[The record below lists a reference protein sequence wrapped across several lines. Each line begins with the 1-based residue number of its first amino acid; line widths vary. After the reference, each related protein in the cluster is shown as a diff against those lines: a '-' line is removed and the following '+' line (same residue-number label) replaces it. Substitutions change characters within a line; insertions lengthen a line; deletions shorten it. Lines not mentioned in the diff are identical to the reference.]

1 MACVQCALD
10 TPPNAHTAPS
20 ARELCTRGS
29 ATPGQSLWG
38 PHPPGPTLPCCLHRP
53 PTLHPEARSHLPPLW
68 TVNISTVPMPGL
80 MFSERH
86 AAEAVEAAMCS
97 QEGPHGELQ
106 EDRGQEPSPQQEE
119 PSSCRA
125 EDAEGRAAWGG
136 SEEMAGPHARR
147 DLRAPGSQHTD
158 QGQLEL
164 DQSCKRLRLQGSAQ
178 GGGVLGGL
186 DSPASSP

>member
-1 MACVQCALD
+1 MYSVHWTLLPMH
-10 TPPNAHTAPS
+10 TLPP
-20 ARELCTRGS
+20 
-29 ATPGQSLWG
+29 TPGAVHKGQSDPRPVPLG
-38 PHPPGPTLPCCLHRP
+38 APPSPTLPCCLHGP

-68 TVNISTVPMPGL
+68 TVNISTVPVPGL

-86 AAEAVEAAMCS
+86 AAEAVGAMCS
-97 QEGPHGELQ
+97 QEGPHRELQ

-136 SEEMAGPHARR
+136 SEEMARPHARR

-164 DQSCKRLRLQGSAQ
+164 DQSCERLRLQGSAQ
-178 GGGVLGGL
+178 GGGVPGGL